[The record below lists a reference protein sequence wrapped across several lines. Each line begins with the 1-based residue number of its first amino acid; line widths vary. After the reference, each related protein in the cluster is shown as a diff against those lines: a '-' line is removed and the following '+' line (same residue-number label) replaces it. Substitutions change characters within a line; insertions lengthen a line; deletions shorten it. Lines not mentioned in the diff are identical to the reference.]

1 MNFDINKIPHINE
14 IANNGSFNGARSKN
28 TETFQQRCKDCN
40 KIVPSLEEAIKKSGL
55 RDGMTI
61 SFHHHFRNGDHIINN
76 VLDKLAEMGLKNL
89 TLAASSLSA
98 VHAPLIEHIRSGLI
112 THIETSGLRGE
123 LAEQISRG
131 LMDFPVVFRSHGG
144 RASAIRSGEL
154 HIDVAFLGAP
164 SCDPYGNANG
174 YSRDDDDGISCGS
187 LGYARTDAEFADKV
201 IIITN
206 NIVSYPNAP
215 WAIPEHDV
223 DTISAIP
230 RAS

>member
-28 TETFQQRCKDCN
+28 TETFQQRCSDCN

-76 VLDKLAEMGLKNL
+76 VLDKLAEMGFKNL

-123 LAEQISRG
+123 LQEQISRG

-154 HIDVAFLGAP
+154 PGDFWVRP
-164 SCDPYGNANG
+164 
-174 YSRDDDDGISCGS
+174 R
-187 LGYARTDAEFADKV
+187 
-201 IIITN
+201 
-206 NIVSYPNAP
+206 
-215 WAIPEHDV
+215 AIPTATQTGTAGMMTTAFHAGRWVMQERMRSLR
-223 DTISAIP
+223 IRFLS
-230 RAS
+230 

>member
-28 TETFQQRCKDCN
+28 TETFQQRCSDCN

-76 VLDKLAEMGLKNL
+76 VLDKLAEMGFKNL

-131 LMDFPVVFRSHGG
+131 LMGFPFPWRKGIRNPFR
-144 RASAIRSGEL
+144 
-154 HIDVAFLGAP
+154 
-164 SCDPYGNANG
+164 
-174 YSRDDDDGISCGS
+174 
-187 LGYARTDAEFADKV
+187 
-201 IIITN
+201 
-206 NIVSYPNAP
+206 
-215 WAIPEHDV
+215 
-223 DTISAIP
+223 
-230 RAS
+230 

>member
-1 MNFDINKIPHINE
+1 
-14 IANNGSFNGARSKN
+14 
-28 TETFQQRCKDCN
+28 
-40 KIVPSLEEAIKKSGL
+40 
-55 RDGMTI
+55 MTI

-154 HIDVAFLGAP
+154 HIDVAFWVRP
-164 SCDPYGNANG
+164 
-174 YSRDDDDGISCGS
+174 R
-187 LGYARTDAEFADKV
+187 
-201 IIITN
+201 
-206 NIVSYPNAP
+206 
-215 WAIPEHDV
+215 AIPTATQTGTAGMMTTAFHAGRWVMQERMRSLR
-223 DTISAIP
+223 IRLLS
-230 RAS
+230 